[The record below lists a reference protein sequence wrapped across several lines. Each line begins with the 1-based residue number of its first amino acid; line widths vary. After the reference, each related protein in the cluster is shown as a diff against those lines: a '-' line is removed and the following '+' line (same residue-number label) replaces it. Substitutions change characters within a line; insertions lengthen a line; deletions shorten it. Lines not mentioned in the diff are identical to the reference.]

1 MAIIYILLILLR
13 WLFFTNWLRI
23 QKLWLSGIGESGN
36 RRRALEDPEIVVVCC
51 VSVKKNQLC
60 STWISFWKI
69 KKIQQINPY
78 FDKIVGHF
86 TLERHWLA
94 QVIKYYSIIGISE
107 VPKHSPC
114 LFGCCRKNK
123 TIKPCWFIL
132 ILKPTKNY
140 SVKPFCIE
148 KWSNYI

>member
-1 MAIIYILLILLR
+1 MVLKFVDKIGFYDYLLFGCTKVNKLL
-13 WLFFTNWLRI
+13 N
-23 QKLWLSGIGESGN
+23 QKEKIVMIGNSNIPFESLSSFHFKSHQVLQVSYWDHTFCCESTLIN
-36 RRRALEDPEIVVVCC
+36 MNFLL
-51 VSVKKNQLC
+51 KN
-60 STWISFWKI
+60 

-78 FDKIVGHF
+78 FNKIVGHF

-123 TIKPCWFIL
+123 RIKPC
-132 ILKPTKNY
+132 
-140 SVKPFCIE
+140 
-148 KWSNYI
+148 